1 MRRPGVREGTAVTGN
16 EELVALV
23 AGTLSMAYGIQPTEV
38 AQVPGGTATRN
49 FRVADR
55 DGCLWFAKVYRGHQ
69 VLEREVPAVEL
80 AEFAREDGAPV
91 PAVLRTREG
100 DLVEARGRV
109 AMSLWTYLPDA
120 ETAEGALAGERWPA
134 VGAAVGQLHRLLAA
148 HPAARPARQAG
159 AGFCDLPGNQVR
171 FQNMITAYGRRPEAG
186 EFGMWAVEACRERL
200 AVFGRLAK
208 LLDSLPELTVQ
219 ILHGD
224 LASPNVLLRGERVAG
239 IVDFQA
245 PRARYLAWEIA
256 RIGCDP
262 RSLLLGWDA
271 WLSGLSRLLAAYRDV
286 HPGARSQDLLAAV
299 VVGCVSMLASTYP
312 LAQPLD
318 APEEMTVSLEVY
330 ARARH
335 EAALMLLDRL
345 DEAEEVL
352 RDGLR

>member
-1 MRRPGVREGTAVTGN
+1 MRRVGVREGTAVTGS

-23 AGTLSMAYGIQPTEV
+23 AGTLSRAYGIQPAQV
-38 AQVPGGTATRN
+38 AQIPEGTNTRN

-55 DGCLWFAKVYRGHQ
+55 DGCLWFAKVYPGHQ
-69 VLEREVPAVEL
+69 LLERELPAVEL
-80 AEFAREDGAPV
+80 AEFAREGGAPV

-100 DLVEARGRV
+100 DLIEARGRV
-109 AMSLWTYLPDA
+109 VMSLWTYLPDA

-134 VGAAVGQLHRLLAA
+134 VGATAGQLHRLLAD
-148 HPAARPARQAG
+148 HPAARPVQQPG
-159 AGFCDLPGNQVR
+159 AGVCDLPGNQAR
-171 FQNMITAYGRRPEAG
+171 FERMITSYGSRPESG
-186 EFGMWAVEACRERL
+186 EFERWALEACRERL

-208 LLDSLPELTVQ
+208 LLEALPELTVQ

-224 LASPNVLLRGERVAG
+224 LASPNVLLRGEKVAG

-245 PRARYLAWEIA
+245 PKARYTAWEIA

-262 RSLLLGWDA
+262 RSLLRGGEA
-271 WLSGLSRLLAAYRDV
+271 WLPGLSRLLAAYRDV
-286 HPGARSQDLLAAV
+286 HPGARWEDLLAVV

-312 LAQPLD
+312 LAQHLD
-318 APEEMTVSLEVY
+318 APEEMTAPLEVY

-345 DEAEEVL
+345 DEAQEVL